1 MNEIIIGREPE
12 DFEKYGKKATLYLGK
27 NVVGTGEDAHMTT
40 PVIMDVLRPHVV
52 LITGKRGCGKSFTM
66 GVMLEEIL
74 KLDSYTRQRLCGLM
88 IDTQGIFWT
97 MKIPNEKDYSL
108 LAQWNLPAC
117 GFDIEVSVPEGQVK
131 NFSEADVDFDSVF
144 SIKPSQLTPDDWL
157 TLFDISINDSKALI
171 FQRALQKLK
180 EDYGLDDII
189 DHVSKEQ
196 GEKKDIESMMNHLYV
211 ANSWG
216 IFGTAPMPKIISPG
230 KITILD
236 VSLTPQNV
244 RTLIAS
250 IALRHLLIE
259 RIKARRKEE
268 TEKYLGE
275 PVPFPWIFI
284 DEAHNFAPDSGES
297 SSLPVILKIVKEGRQ
312 PGLSMVM
319 ATQQPNKL
327 HSDVLSQADIVIS
340 HKLTSKEDINAL
352 RSIMQTYM
360 LYDIQKYMTELP
372 KWKGVALVLD
382 DNSERI
388 YRIRVRPKQSWH
400 AGASPKTI

>member
-1 MNEIIIGREPE
+1 MCL
-12 DFEKYGKKATLYLGK
+12 KK
-27 NVVGTGEDAHMTT
+27 
-40 PVIMDVLRPHVV
+40 
-52 LITGKRGCGKSFTM
+52 F
-66 GVMLEEIL
+66 
-74 KLDSYTRQRLCGLM
+74 
-88 IDTQGIFWT
+88 
-97 MKIPNEKDYSL
+97 
-108 LAQWNLPAC
+108 
-117 GFDIEVSVPEGQVK
+117 
-131 NFSEADVDFDSVF
+131 
-144 SIKPSQLTPDDWL
+144 
-157 TLFDISINDSKALI
+157 
-171 FQRALQKLK
+171 
-180 EDYGLDDII
+180 
-189 DHVSKEQ
+189 
-196 GEKKDIESMMNHLYV
+196 
-211 ANSWG
+211 
-216 IFGTAPMPKIISPG
+216 
-230 KITILD
+230 
-236 VSLTPQNV
+236 
-244 RTLIAS
+244 
-250 IALRHLLIE
+250 LIE